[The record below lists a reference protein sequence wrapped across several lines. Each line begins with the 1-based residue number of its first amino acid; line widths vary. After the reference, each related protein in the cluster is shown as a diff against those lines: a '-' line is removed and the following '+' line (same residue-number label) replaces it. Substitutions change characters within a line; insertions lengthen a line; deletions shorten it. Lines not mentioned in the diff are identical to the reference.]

1 MRIQWARAMEVL
13 AAQWGIN
20 TDEGRGM
27 GTGPLTGCGRG
38 ERDIVGR
45 RKQRDREIGQQTASN
60 RPVGLA
66 NQSPWT
72 GELSAYH
79 GEPTMGSLVTGS
91 PEIAQNPGM
100 AVRCLQ
106 G

>member
-1 MRIQWARAMEVL
+1 M
-13 AAQWGIN
+13 GI
-20 TDEGRGM
+20 
-27 GTGPLTGCGRG
+27 GPVTGCGRG
-38 ERDIVGR
+38 ERHIAGR

-72 GELSAYH
+72 RELSAYH

-91 PEIAQNPGM
+91 PENAQNPGTE
-100 AVRCLQ
+100 VRCPQ